1 MVSVRQEHRYAKLV
15 IETSR
20 AIDDRR
26 REIEA
31 ATMVRGPTKPSIPP
45 KKSASRREVRSWM
58 RRNAHEYECA
68 TMLAEAANAALDL
81 PPGAMDD
88 EVHWIWDEAVDAI
101 EWADSKP

>member
-1 MVSVRQEHRYAKLV
+1 
-15 IETSR
+15 
-20 AIDDRR
+20 
-26 REIEA
+26 
-31 ATMVRGPTKPSIPP
+31 
-45 KKSASRREVRSWM
+45 M